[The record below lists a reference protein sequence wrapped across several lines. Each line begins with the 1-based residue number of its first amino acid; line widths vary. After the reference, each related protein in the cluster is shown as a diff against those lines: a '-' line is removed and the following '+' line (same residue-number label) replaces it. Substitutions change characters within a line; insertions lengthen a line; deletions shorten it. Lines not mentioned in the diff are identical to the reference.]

1 MESALSGADG
11 ELAVLRAGAADDEL
25 CLSPLLQLMALEGEA
40 WSVLRILWDVG
51 CTWHSPLSL
60 AQLKQSVLA
69 AGEQQEATF
78 ESGCLLAIISSGIG
92 NCKRGLGPQKLL

>member
-1 MESALSGADG
+1 MESALSDAEG
-11 ELAVLRAGAADDEL
+11 ELAVLRAWVAEDEL

-60 AQLKQSVLA
+60 AQLTNFMLV
-69 AGEQQEATF
+69 AGEQ
-78 ESGCLLAIISSGIG
+78 
-92 NCKRGLGPQKLL
+92 LGEH